1 LFNPYINGIREIIA
15 VIIERTN
22 KALKTLSF
30 FKEINESNKITTV
43 SMAVISGVKFAY
55 PNGIRLKYE
64 NVSLTLSVGDGAK
77 VQTAPSGN
85 ASNTIVKAGKTTKL
99 IFFMLCTSV
108 YKSEFV
114 ERFPEFSLFY
124 RLFSPLDSEMICIFP
139 YFYPCEESARELRE
153 IFI

>member
-1 LFNPYINGIREIIA
+1 MFNPYINGIREIIA

-99 IFFMLCTSV
+99 IFSCCVPPSTN
-108 YKSEFV
+108 
-114 ERFPEFSLFY
+114 SLG
-124 RLFSPLDSEMICIFP
+124 
-139 YFYPCEESARELRE
+139 
-153 IFI
+153 

>member
-1 LFNPYINGIREIIA
+1 MFNPYINGIREITA

-43 SMAVISGVKFAY
+43 SMAVISGAKFAY

-85 ASNTIVKAGKTTKL
+85 AS
-99 IFFMLCTSV
+99 V
-108 YKSEFV
+108 YKSWFV
-114 ERFPEFSLFY
+114 DAKLL
-124 RLFSPLDSEMICIFP
+124 RLIFVII
-139 YFYPCEESARELRE
+139 ALK
-153 IFI
+153 